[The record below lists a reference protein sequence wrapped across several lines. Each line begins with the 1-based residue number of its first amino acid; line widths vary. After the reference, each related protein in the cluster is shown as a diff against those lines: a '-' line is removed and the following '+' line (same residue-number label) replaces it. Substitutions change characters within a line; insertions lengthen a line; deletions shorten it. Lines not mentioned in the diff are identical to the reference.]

1 MDVDLKNQIRLLV
14 SQIFCSSEMCSRLA
28 KTTVNYLIAN
38 LKIYIAFLNATKS
51 GTYEVYKYEAH

>member
-1 MDVDLKNQIRLLV
+1 MNIDLKNQIRLTI
-14 SQIFCSSEMCSRLA
+14 SQIFFLSEMCSILT